1 MLSSRQKNYIV
12 LAIAVSI
19 SSILCYVFWSE
30 ILSFLELFSDPS
42 KLRST
47 VQSYG
52 EYGLLILFA
61 LQIAQV
67 ILAPVPGQVVGV
79 AFGSIYGP
87 WLGAFLGTIGNTV
100 ATAIIV
106 LLTKKYGRPLVE
118 RLTDDD
124 SMNEYQKMIRNADVY
139 PFMVLVVLPVIPD
152 DVVCYAAGLSPV
164 DKYRLIIGL
173 SLARIPGMITLA
185 VFGNSIVDFNW
196 RVIIIVGIPVLALI
210 IFVIWKREEIFEYL
224 EPEE

>member
-1 MLSSRQKNYIV
+1 MI
-12 LAIAVSI
+12 LAVFVSI
-19 SSILCYVFWSE
+19 FSVICYQFWSE
-30 ILSFLELFSDPS
+30 ILSFVELFSNPT

-52 EYGLLILFA
+52 EYGVLILFA

-67 ILAPVPGQVVGV
+67 ILAPIPGQVVGV
-79 AFGSIYGP
+79 AFGSIYGS

-106 LLTKKYGRPLVE
+106 ILTKRYGRPLVE
-118 RLTDDD
+118 RLTGDD
-124 SMNEYQKMIRNADVY
+124 SMNKYQKMIRNADVY

-173 SLARIPGMITLA
+173 SLARIPGMVTLA
-185 VFGNSIVDFNW
+185 VFGNSIVKFDW
-196 RVIIIVGIPVLALI
+196 RVMVVVGMPVLVLI
-210 IFVIWKREEIFEYL
+210 IFVIWKREEIFAYL